1 MGQYVEFKLMI
12 NSDSEDVPDFGLGKG
27 VLVTQRVVLDD
38 DDHTAAYQIIKISE
52 RLREENIKVITVPI
66 TEEEYNK

>member
-12 NSDSEDVPDFGLGKG
+12 NSDSEDVPDLGLGKG
-27 VLVTQRVVLDD
+27 VLVTQRAVLDD